1 MCLRRGQGLVAARAT
16 EAPVCHSQSSRSLSG
31 TRCSRRQGRRR
42 RSRRPAGSGMCLRR
56 VRQGRHEQGRHE
68 QGRHE
73 QGRHEVPTGPAAR
86 LGAGVRRSKP
96 RPGPRAR
103 SGPTSVARRVGGLLR
118 HLRRSRHR
126 RRSRRQARLGALSG
140 RRPRPVH
147 RRSPHRAHPV
157 GLQIHSGGSDRSRP
171 ALPKGG
177 EQRARC

>member
-1 MCLRRGQGLVAARAT
+1 MCLCRCQGLAAARAT
-16 EAPVCHSQSSRSLSG
+16 EAPVCRSQSSRSLSG
-31 TRCSRRQGRRR
+31 TRCRRRQGRRR
-42 RSRRPAGSGMCLRR
+42 RSRRPADSGMCLRR
-56 VRQGRHEQGRHE
+56 VRQGRRLRRRRPHEL
-68 QGRHE
+68 
-73 QGRHEVPTGPAAR
+73 PTGPAAR